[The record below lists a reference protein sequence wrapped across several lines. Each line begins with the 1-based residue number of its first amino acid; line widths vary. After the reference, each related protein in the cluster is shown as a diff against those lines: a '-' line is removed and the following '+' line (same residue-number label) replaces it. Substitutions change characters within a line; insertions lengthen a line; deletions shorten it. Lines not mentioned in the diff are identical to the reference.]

1 MTESPI
7 EKYVVERAKADGWF
21 ARKMRWI
28 GVDGAPDRFFAK
40 AGRIVLIEFKTPGG
54 KARKRQKE
62 EHDELLAAGV
72 EVHVADNPLTALRI
86 LCVNTKN

>member
-1 MTESPI
+1 MIESPI
-7 EKYVVERAKADGWF
+7 EEWVASRAEKAGWYC
-21 ARKMRWI
+21 RKMKWI

-40 AGRIVLIEFKTPGG
+40 DGRIVLIEFKTPGG

-62 EHDELLAAGV
+62 EHHELLAAGV